1 MSPGEPRHGES
12 RRATGASFNANILE
26 GKPGETL
33 GRYELLTPLARGGM
47 AIVWA
52 ARLKGSRGF
61 EKVLAIKTMLPGM
74 SENAS
79 FEQMFLDEAKLASR
93 IRSPHVVEILDLGEE
108 QRVLYIV
115 MEWVDGEPLNEVMRE
130 ASRRGGMPLDVG
142 ASIVMQACAG
152 LHAAH
157 ELRSEDGAPLELVHR
172 DISPHNIMVG
182 FDGIAR
188 ISDFGIAKAMALG
201 GSATEVGEV
210 KGKTAYMSPEQA
222 VGAPLD
228 RRSDVFALG
237 IVLYQLTTGTHPFRG
252 QSDGETI
259 ASIVLPD
266 PPPLP
271 SAIVPGFPPEVE
283 AVIMKALSK
292 PQEDRY
298 PSANALME
306 ALGAAVPGARGGL
319 GYATVGAF
327 VESLHGD
334 RRAERRE
341 KIKEAIAAAEARALT
356 ADAASPVAPERS
368 PRPARGRLLVAGT
381 VALCAAAAVAFL
393 ALRSG
398 GSPAGNGASAVSSTP
413 PVVAPMASSPQP
425 TSGRLPGGDAG
436 APEPVANVAAP
447 AAKGSTKRSRASGTS
462 HTAGARTTSTATKPV
477 ATTTQVSSPRISP
490 VRSPGF

>member
-12 RRATGASFNANILE
+12 RRATGASFNASILE

-237 IVLYQLTTGTHPFRG
+237 IVLYQLTTGTHPLRG

-271 SAIVPGFPPEVE
+271 STIVPGFPPEVE

-306 ALGAAVPGARGGL
+306 ALGHAVPGARGGL
-319 GYATVGAF
+319 GYETVGAF

-341 KIKEAIAAAEARALT
+341 KIKEAIAAAEARA
-356 ADAASPVAPERS
+356 AAAEAAPLGTPGDS
-368 PRPARGRLLVAGT
+368 PRPGRSRAIVYGAL
-381 VALCAAAAVAFL
+381 ALCAVAAVAVL
-393 ALRSG
+393 ALKPG
-398 GSPAGNGASAVSSTP
+398 GTPAAEGGPAVSATP
-413 PVVAPMASSPQP
+413 PVVAAEAPIHASSPEP
-425 TSGRLPGGDAG
+425 TPRSDAG
-436 APEPVANVAAP
+436 APEPIANVAVP
-447 AAKGSTKRSRASGTS
+447 ATKTASKRSRAVATPRT
-462 HTAGARTTSTATKPV
+462 TAARTTSSATKPV
-477 ATTTQVSSPRISP
+477 ATTQVSSPRISP